1 MIDAW
6 YTVADE
12 QRVIF
17 GLATP
22 WAENMSAGGFG
33 SHPIARALTRR
44 WPWLANLVAL
54 LYPPMPTLNIISP
67 ERLRSIQAALFPAGS
82 LVVNVGSGA
91 LQGAG
96 ARLWRGAA
104 PGAARVIHV
113 DLGHADGVTLVADAM
128 QLPLADATV
137 DSVVLQA
144 VLEHVPQ
151 PERVIDEATR
161 VLKPGGFIYVEV
173 PFLQG
178 FHADPHD
185 YQRYTLEGLR
195 RQLAAFREIDA
206 GVSAGPFSALVWLLR
221 DLASSWTTQPVLFA
235 LLRFTAAWLLA
246 PLRYLDLLIRSNRVA
261 ARLASEVYMLGQKPD
276 NQSGA

>member
-1 MIDAW
+1 M
-6 YTVADE
+6 
-12 QRVIF
+12 
-17 GLATP
+17 
-22 WAENMSAGGFG
+22 
-33 SHPIARALTRR
+33 
-44 WPWLANLVAL
+44 
-54 LYPPMPTLNIISP
+54 
-67 ERLRSIQAALFPAGS
+67 
-82 LVVNVGSGA
+82 
-91 LQGAG
+91 
-96 ARLWRGAA
+96 WRGAA

>member
-1 MIDAW
+1 
-6 YTVADE
+6 
-12 QRVIF
+12 
-17 GLATP
+17 
-22 WAENMSAGGFG
+22 MSAGGFG

-246 PLRYLDLLIRSNRVA
+246 PLRYLDLLIRSNPVA